1 MTSPGRRLALCRQ
14 TVKALTGADFVQ
26 VVDPATQTRLRVFFV
41 VEPDLT
47 VPPMIAP
54 AQVPPLAAGIDE
66 GPPAA
71 VAAALGLRVERAA
84 DGVAQPVAAQRWR
97 RVRGTVD
104 TRVALEIDM
113 VAPGGFE
120 PYRLV
125 LAHPRLDP
133 LSATMLFDFKQGCPT
148 GSDCGRIP
156 ECVADPPVDVDIDY
170 LARDFGSLRRALLD
184 FAAARYP
191 RWQEP
196 IEADFGTMMLEIMAA
211 QGDHFAYR
219 QDRYDAEA
227 RFASATQR
235 ASVAAHAKLVD
246 YRPFRGRAASGSAV
260 ITAKPTAAAVLPQ
273 DARFWSRVGGS
284 APVAFSTSA
293 PLWLHPFWNSFPV
306 HDPDGQ
312 GGCVGRGATSLMLVS
327 SPAVVAQTPAG
338 ATRAGFLIGKQVMIL
353 SDPGGAQWPRRAIP
367 VTIRRIEEF
376 TDPLPG
382 PGGGPTFVTRI
393 FWDAEQA
400 TSVELPYDG
409 LRVAMNVVQIAAG
422 ERIDEHL
429 RIGDADDLASHHAG
443 VDPTVLARMAALPP
457 AIEREGP
464 LSRDGDGRDVIFRY
478 GLTATEGA
486 SLRHLADGLPD
497 VSVVQLVPPAGAAP
511 PLPVDDAALFGGFVP
526 APGAAW
532 TYVDDLLS
540 SDLDSEC
547 YTLEPGMWR
556 TVERH
561 PLPTGD
567 LEFRDY
573 AADSGWTL
581 RFGSGDFGR
590 APTAGAVLRV
600 TYRTDP
606 GVVADIPSYA
616 LGTSPPQGVR
626 PDPSVDALVAAVV
639 NPLPMTG
646 AAAEESIAAVKIAAP
661 QAFRANPRRAVRSE
675 DYRSILGRMP
685 FVQSA
690 NATTRWTGSRSTDF
704 VAVDP
709 TRSIA
714 LTAPQADAV
723 EHELDCIRLA
733 TRDVRRM
740 DADHLDIDVDISV
753 CVAAQ
758 AYPGEVIEQVREVLR
773 REHFA
778 PDRFT
783 FGTPLVRSELEAR
796 IQAVEGVRFVV
807 AIRIRVH
814 GIGGWRP
821 FTEEVLRPAP
831 DQILRLQ
838 DDPDRAAMG
847 ILTVHSDRVPAG
859 GA

>member
-1 MTSPGRRLALCRQ
+1 MTSPGRRLGLCRQ
-14 TVKALTGADFVQ
+14 TVKVLTGIDFVQ
-26 VVDPATQTRLRVFFV
+26 VVDPATQVRLRVFFV

-47 VPPMIAP
+47 VPPLIAP
-54 AQVPPLAAGIDE
+54 AQVPPLVSGIDE

-71 VAAALGLRVERAA
+71 ATAALGVRVERAA
-84 DGVAQPVAAQRWR
+84 DGAAQAIAAHRWR
-97 RVRGTVD
+97 RVRGTTD

-113 VAPGGFE
+113 AAPGGFG
-120 PYRLV
+120 PHRLV
-125 LAHPRLDP
+125 LTHPRLDP

-148 GSDCGRIP
+148 GFDCEEKP
-156 ECVADPPVDVDIDY
+156 ACVGDPPVDVDIDY
-170 LARDFGSLRRALLD
+170 LARDFDSLRGALLD
-184 FAAARYP
+184 FAAVRYP
-191 RWQEP
+191 HWREP

-284 APVAFSTSA
+284 APVTFSTLE
-293 PLWLHPFWNSFPV
+293 PLWLHPFWNSFPA
-306 HDPDGQ
+306 HDADGQ
-312 GGCVGRGATSLMLVS
+312 AGCVPRGATSLMLVS
-327 SPAVVAQTPAG
+327 SPAVAAQTPAG
-338 ATRAGFLIGKQVMIL
+338 VTRDGFLIGKQVMIL
-353 SDPGGAQWPRRAIP
+353 SDPGGAEWPRRAIP

-393 FWDAEQA
+393 FWDAAEA
-400 TSVELPYDG
+400 TAFELPYDG
-409 LRVAMNVVQIAAG
+409 LTVAMNLVQVAAG
-422 ERIDEHL
+422 ERIDEHF
-429 RIGDADDLASHHAG
+429 RVGEADDLAAYHVGA
-443 VDPTVLARMAALPP
+443 DATVLARMAALPP

-464 LSRDGDGRDVIFRY
+464 LSRDGDGRDVIYRH
-478 GLTATEGA
+478 GLTATEAA
-486 SLRHLADGLPD
+486 SLRHLPDGLPD
-497 VSVVQLVPPAGAAP
+497 VSVLEVAPPAGAAP
-511 PLPVDDAALFGGFVP
+511 PLPVDDAALFGGFMPV
-526 APGAAW
+526 PGAAW

-540 SDLDSEC
+540 SDLDSEA

-561 PLPTGD
+561 QLPVGD
-567 LEFRDY
+567 FEFRDY
-573 AADSGWTL
+573 AGDSGWTL

-606 GVVADIPSYA
+606 GVVADIPSFA
-616 LGTSPPQGVR
+616 LGMSPPPGVT
-626 PDPSVDALVAAVV
+626 PDARVDLLVAEVV

-661 QAFRANPRRAVRSE
+661 QAFRANPRRAVRPE
-675 DYRSILGRMP
+675 DYRSILGRLP
-685 FVQSA
+685 FVQRA
-690 NATTRWTGSRSTDF
+690 NATTRWTGSWSTDF

-709 TRSIA
+709 TGSIA
-714 LTAPQADAV
+714 LTAPESDMV
-723 EHELDCIRLA
+723 ERELDCIRLA
-733 TRDVRRM
+733 TRDVRRVE
-740 DADHLDIDVDISV
+740 ADYLDIDIDISL
-753 CVAAQ
+753 CIAAQ
-758 AYPGEVIEQVREVLR
+758 AYPGEVIEQVRTVLR

-796 IQAVEGVRFVV
+796 VQAVKGVRFVD
-807 AIRIRVH
+807 AIRIRVR

-821 FTEEVLRPAP
+821 FAEEVLRPAP

-838 DDPDRAAMG
+838 DDPDGAAMG
-847 ILTVHSDRVPAG
+847 ILTVHSDRTPAG